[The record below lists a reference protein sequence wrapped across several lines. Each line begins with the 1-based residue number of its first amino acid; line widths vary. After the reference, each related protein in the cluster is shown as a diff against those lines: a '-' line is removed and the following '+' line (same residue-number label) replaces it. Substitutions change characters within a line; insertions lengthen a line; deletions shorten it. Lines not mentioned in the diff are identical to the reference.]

1 MQAARIAVT
10 GAGQAATAR
19 TTSHQWA
26 INEPAAM
33 ERIVAAP
40 ALLVAPPAPGPSP
53 AEVRA
58 WARANGIA
66 VPDRGR
72 LPDAVRQACLAA
84 HDS

>member
-1 MQAARIAVT
+1 
-10 GAGQAATAR
+10 
-19 TTSHQWA
+19 
-26 INEPAAM
+26 M